1 MTWPKVTQLIK
12 TEKLDL
18 NSALTSCRGLRREP
32 LGAAGL
38 KSSSGTGNAN
48 ALPPPPTPPQAHRVR
63 DWGWGGRPNYLH
75 TLRGTL
81 MRAQAGEP
89 LRGEREQDTPSAS
102 LLPRP
107 PVTQT
112 KLESFSKPP
121 AKGYQAKPL
130 CKT

>member
-18 NSALTSCRGLRREP
+18 NSVLTSCRGLRREP

-38 KSSSGTGNAN
+38 KSSSGTGKAN
-48 ALPPPPTPPQAHRVR
+48 SLPPPPTPPQAHRVR
-63 DWGWGGRPNYLH
+63 DWGGGGGQTQLSTHPP
-75 TLRGTL
+75 GDPD
-81 MRAQAGEP
+81 AGSGWRTP
-89 LRGEREQDTPSAS
+89 ERRERTRHPSAS

-112 KLESFSKPP
+112 KRELFKASC
-121 AKGYQAKPL
+121 KGVSGKATL
-130 CKT
+130 